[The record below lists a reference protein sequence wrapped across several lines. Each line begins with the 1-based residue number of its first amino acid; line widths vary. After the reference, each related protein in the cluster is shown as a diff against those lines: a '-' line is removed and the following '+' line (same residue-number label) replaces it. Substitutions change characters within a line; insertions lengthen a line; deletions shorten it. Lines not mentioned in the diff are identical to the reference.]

1 MRVSLQEERLATA
14 VQVLLDRGA
23 ASVVDLGCGSGA
35 LLARLAEQPQFTKIV
50 GVDISGAAL
59 IRAEQ
64 NLGDRLSRADA
75 RLSLVH
81 GSFTDEDPRLVGFD
95 AAVLL
100 EAIEH
105 VDPDRLSIVE
115 RTVFG
120 YFRAKLVLVTTP
132 NREFNDLYGQP
143 EERLRHPDHRF
154 EWSRARFQAWAGGV
168 AARNGYE
175 VTFGGIGWEHPVRG
189 CSTQMARF
197 ERSDPSGR

>member
-1 MRVSLQEERLATA
+1 MARR
-14 VQVLLDRGA
+14 VLLDSGV

-35 LLARLAEQPQFTKIV
+35 LLARLADEPQFTKIV

-59 IRAEQ
+59 ISAEQ
-64 NLGDRLSRADA
+64 NLGDRLSRADD
-75 RLSLVH
+75 RLSLLH

-105 VDPDRLSIVE
+105 IDPDRLSTVE
-115 RTVFG
+115 RAVFG
-120 YFRAKLVLVTTP
+120 YFRARLVLVTTP
-132 NREFNDLYGQP
+132 NREYNDLYGQP

-154 EWSRARFQAWAGGV
+154 EWSRARFQSWAGGV

-175 VTFGGIGWEHPVRG
+175 VTFAGIGWEHPVRG

-197 ERSDPSGR
+197 ERIPPRP

>member
-1 MRVSLQEERLATA
+1 MRVSLHEERLATA
-14 VQVLLDRGA
+14 LRALLDSGA

-59 IRAEQ
+59 ISAEQ
-64 NLGDRLSRADA
+64 NLGDRLSRTDD
-75 RLSLVH
+75 RLSLLH

-105 VDPDRLSIVE
+105 IDPDRLSIVE

-120 YFRAKLVLVTTP
+120 FFRAKLVLVTTP
-132 NREFNDLYGQP
+132 NREYNDLYGQP

-154 EWSRARFQAWAGGV
+154 EWSRARFQTWAGGV

-175 VTFGGIGWEHPVRG
+175 VTFAGIGWEHPVRG
-189 CSTQMARF
+189 CSTQMAQFR
-197 ERSDPSGR
+197 RTDPPGR

>member
-1 MRVSLQEERLATA
+1 MRVSLHEERLATA
-14 VQVLLDRGA
+14 LRVLLDSGA

-59 IRAEQ
+59 ISAEQ
-64 NLGDRLSRADA
+64 NLGSRLSRSDDRLS
-75 RLSLVH
+75 LLH

-105 VDPDRLSIVE
+105 IEPDRLSIVE

-120 YFRAKLVLVTTP
+120 FFRAELVIVTTP
-132 NREFNDLYGQP
+132 NREYNDLYGQP

-175 VTFGGIGWEHPVRG
+175 VDFAGIGWEHPVRG
-189 CSTQMARF
+189 CSTQMACFRRV
-197 ERSDPSGR
+197 EPPGR